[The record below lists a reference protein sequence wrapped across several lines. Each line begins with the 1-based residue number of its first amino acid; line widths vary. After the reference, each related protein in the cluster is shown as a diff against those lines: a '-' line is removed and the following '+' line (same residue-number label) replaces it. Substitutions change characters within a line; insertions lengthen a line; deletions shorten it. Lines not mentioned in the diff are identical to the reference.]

1 MKDERLTQE
10 SESSWK
16 DKLFVCGVE
25 SEYCF
30 PIEYELEEYQ
40 YQSIGIGYRYLF
52 SFLHFTILLV
62 LVTTEAFLIRQL

>member
-30 PIEYELEEYQ
+30 PIEFELEEYQ
-40 YQSIGIGYRYLF
+40 YQGKGNRYLF

>member
-30 PIEYELEEYQ
+30 PIEFELEEYQ
-40 YQSIGIGYRYLF
+40 YQSIGVGYSIGI
-52 SFLHFTILLV
+52 SFPFFILPFCWCL
-62 LVTTEAFLIRQL
+62 